1 MTLGPTVEL
10 APFPAPAEPARRR
23 SFAPAAL
30 RAVGVLLV
38 CGVAYAL
45 FLGGLRLRHYV
56 FEQTVN
62 IRFVNDAR
70 NAMNWGNEVN
80 NEGLFQIYDN
90 DAVGLTPRNLKK
102 LDYPPLRLA
111 IAGRWMAWTKSHF
124 PGPQRPWSAGD
135 YAYIE
140 PMLKLNTV
148 AELISSVFVF
158 MLIRMWR
165 IRWDDA
171 NRLPTAAP
179 RAFRG
184 VIPGLIGA
192 AIFWLNPGVLWV
204 SHAWPQ
210 WDVWLTPFFLAAV
223 LLACVDAWF
232 AAGMCIA
239 IGACLKGQIL
249 LALPTLL
256 LWPIFRMKLDAVLM
270 LIAGVVFTFAAV
282 LFNWLHPSHT
292 AIAWLILFITGAAA
306 TVPFVLRLK
315 LKPMWLA
322 ACAIAAIPL
331 ALPWTS
337 SASWSL
343 RLVPVAML
351 GALLTSH
358 WLPRRLVP
366 GVYALVIG
374 ICVFMTIPLYAASRS
389 WYDVGFEFGTRK
401 FMIVANDGTDNL
413 PGILQETGVLGLSN
427 EGNPNVPVDVPLVG
441 PITFRN
447 LMLSIFALCLLISGI
462 GAAIHSK
469 RNDPRFLVAMV
480 VPWVCMFALLTQLNN
495 RYLIWA
501 AGFSALLAGVGVG
514 MSVLGLILSVIS
526 CMGMAQI
533 MYTYNGAYARNF
545 PDTQQ
550 MKQYMDTLNP
560 NLGWLVLV
568 IAAVYLYVAVTPSR
582 STRWA

>member
-1 MTLGPTVEL
+1 MTLSPTVEV
-10 APFPAPAEPARRR
+10 APLPAPAEPARRR

-30 RAVGVLLV
+30 RTLGVLLV
-38 CGVAYAL
+38 CAAAYAL
-45 FLGGLRLRHYV
+45 FLAGLRLRHYV
-56 FEQTVN
+56 FEQSVN

-80 NEGLFQIYDN
+80 NEGIFQIYDN
-90 DAVGLTPRNLKK
+90 DAIGKTPRDFKR

-111 IAGRWMAWTKSHF
+111 IAGKWMAWTKSHF
-124 PGPQRPWSAGD
+124 PSPQRPWGAGD

-140 PMLKLNTV
+140 PMLMLNTV

-165 IRWDDA
+165 IRWDNA
-171 NRLPTAAP
+171 NRPPTVAP

-210 WDVWLTPFFLAAV
+210 WDVWLAPFFLAAV

-270 LIAGVVFTFAAV
+270 LIAGLVFTFAAI
-282 LFNWLHPSHT
+282 LFNWLHPSRT
-292 AIAWLILFITGAAA
+292 AIVWLILFITGAAA
-306 TVPFVLRLK
+306 LAPLAFKLK
-315 LKPMWLA
+315 LKPLWLA

-337 SASWSL
+337 SVSGSL
-343 RLVPVAML
+343 RLVPVALL
-351 GALLTSH
+351 GILAASH

-366 GVYALVIG
+366 GVYALVVG
-374 ICVFMTIPLYAASRS
+374 ICVFMTIPLYGASRS

-413 PGILQETGVLGLSN
+413 PGILQETGILGLSD
-427 EGNPNVPVDVPLVG
+427 EGNPNVPVHLPLVG

-447 LMLSIFALCLLISGI
+447 LMFSIFALCLLVSGI

-469 RNDPRFLVAMV
+469 RSDPRFLVAMV

-501 AGFSALLAGVGVG
+501 AGFSALLAGISVGL
-514 MSVLGLILSVIS
+514 SVLGLMLSVIS

-533 MYTYNGAYARNF
+533 MYTYNGTYARSF
-545 PDTQQ
+545 PDAQQ
-550 MKQYMDTLNP
+550 MKQYMDALNP

-568 IAAVYLYVAVTPSR
+568 IAAIYLYVAVTPSR